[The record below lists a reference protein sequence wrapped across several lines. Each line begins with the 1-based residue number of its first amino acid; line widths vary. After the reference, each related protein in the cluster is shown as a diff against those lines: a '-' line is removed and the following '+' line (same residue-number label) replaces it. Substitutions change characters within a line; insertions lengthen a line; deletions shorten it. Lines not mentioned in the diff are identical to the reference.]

1 MPARVLQVS
10 APAMNGTLRVTV
22 LIEDFAGNTRRTFC
36 LGAAAYEALGAP
48 AAGTAVE
55 DETLAALA
63 EAEGEVRAVS
73 RAESLLAY
81 GDNSANGLCRKLRR
95 RGYSQQSAEAAV
107 GRMLQKGYIREEE
120 QAYRLVLRDAN
131 SKLWGP
137 RRILGDLLQKGY
149 PAALSRSAIAQA
161 QENGDVDFAACRQAL
176 LLKKFKGEPP
186 DPAAKRRTLYQY
198 GY

>member
-1 MPARVLQVS
+1 MPGRVLQVS
-10 APAMNGTLRVTV
+10 APTLNGLLRVTV
-22 LIEDFAGNTRRTFC
+22 AIEDFAGDTRRTFR
-36 LGAAAYEALGAP
+36 LSATAYETLGAP
-48 AAGTAVE
+48 AAGEQVN
-55 DETLAALA
+55 DETLAALGL
-63 EAEGEVRAVS
+63 AEGEVRAIN

-95 RGYSQQSAEAAV
+95 CGYSQQSAEAAV

-137 RRILGDLLQKGY
+137 RRILADLLQKGY
-149 PAALSRSAIAQA
+149 PAALSRQAIAQA
-161 QENGDVDFAACRQAL
+161 QENGEVDFAACRKA
-176 LLKKFKGEPP
+176 LLKKKCKGEEP
-186 DPAAKRRTLYQY
+186 DFSIKKRILYQY